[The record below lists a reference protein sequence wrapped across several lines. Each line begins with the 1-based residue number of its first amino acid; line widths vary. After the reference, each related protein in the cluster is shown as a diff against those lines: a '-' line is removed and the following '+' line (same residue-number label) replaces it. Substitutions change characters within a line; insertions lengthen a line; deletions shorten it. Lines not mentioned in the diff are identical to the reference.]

1 MDTENSDPIMR
12 SGFGHLDET
21 NRYVVEDHVRNPR
34 RSDSLTDHNA
44 EARIDNPFCGDE
56 VFVQL
61 RIAEGLI
68 DSISVQGSGC
78 AITQAAS
85 SMMGEVAEGRQ
96 IAEINE
102 LSGIVRQM
110 LTKGELP
117 RDREADEIGDMVALR
132 DVSRFPVRVKC
143 ALLPWATLEDA
154 IERYNA

>member
-1 MDTENSDPIMR
+1 MR
-12 SGFGHLDET
+12 SGFGHLDDT
-21 NRYVVEDHVRNPR
+21 NRYIVEDHFRNPR
-34 RSDSLTDHNA
+34 KSESLTGHNA

-56 VFVQL
+56 VYVQL

-96 IAEINE
+96 IAEIND

-117 RDREADEIGDMVALR
+117 RDREAEEIGDMVALR

>member
-1 MDTENSDPIMR
+1 MR

-34 RSDSLTDHNA
+34 NTGSLADHNA

-56 VFVQL
+56 VYVEL
-61 RIAEGLI
+61 LIADGLVA
-68 DSISVQGSGC
+68 SISVQGTGC

-85 SMMGEVAEGRQ
+85 SMMGEVAEGRR
-96 IAEINE
+96 IAEIID

-110 LTKGELP
+110 LANGELP
-117 RDREADEIGDMVALR
+117 GDREADEIGDMVALR

-154 IERYNA
+154 IERYKA